1 MKSPGEPSPTSVRI
15 VLAARPAP
23 TRTVGF
29 IAIEQVP
36 ALGGSEVEYEW
47 QRSTEA
53 KERYVAR
60 IDGYEEAL
68 YIPQEFFGTRKRP
81 EQIRIQVV

>member
-1 MKSPGEPSPTSVRI
+1 VPPLGENEI
-15 VLAARPAP
+15 
-23 TRTVGF
+23 
-29 IAIEQVP
+29 
-36 ALGGSEVEYEW
+36 EYEW
-47 QRSTEA
+47 QRSTKA